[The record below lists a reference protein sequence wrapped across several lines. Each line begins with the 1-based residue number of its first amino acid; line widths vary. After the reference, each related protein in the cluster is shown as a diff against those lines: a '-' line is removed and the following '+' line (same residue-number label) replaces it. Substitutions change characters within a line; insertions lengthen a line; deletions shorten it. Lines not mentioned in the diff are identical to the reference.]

1 MKSDFLAC
9 LSNPVGFKGYAISQD
24 KLNEP
29 TPFVLDGQEYTINHG
44 SVLIAAITSCTNTSN
59 PRFVV
64 HFPNNYLKFISY
76 IIFLFWK
83 CPSTLSSFYFH
94 LIFLKKEVHKH
105 YLHNYFYLH
114 VCQSYGVGGI
124 PLSPVTLLIHAV
136 VSQNVTDKSC
146 LVCFNSE
153 KYTFRVTL
161 SP

>member
-64 HFPNNYLKFISY
+64 TFLNNYLKFISF
-76 IIFLFWK
+76 FLSASLA
-83 CPSTLSSFYFH
+83 C
-94 LIFLKKEVHKH
+94 
-105 YLHNYFYLH
+105 
-114 VCQSYGVGGI
+114 
-124 PLSPVTLLIHAV
+124 
-136 VSQNVTDKSC
+136 
-146 LVCFNSE
+146 
-153 KYTFRVTL
+153 
-161 SP
+161 